1 MEQVNVAIEIVGR
14 MINSHCIKI
23 VKRVVVVKIVRK
35 ANLIL
40 LGSMVILDNFINL
53 TIPLFIFYFIVL

>member
-23 VKRVVVVKIVRK
+23 VKRVVVVKNVRK